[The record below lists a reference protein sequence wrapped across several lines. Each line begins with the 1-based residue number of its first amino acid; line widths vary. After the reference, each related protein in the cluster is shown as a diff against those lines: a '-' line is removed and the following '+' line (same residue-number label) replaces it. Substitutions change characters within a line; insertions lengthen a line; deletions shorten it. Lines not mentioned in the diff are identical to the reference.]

1 VSRWI
6 ALGLRS
12 GVRTTGYPSRPD
24 PDAEIAPSA
33 VIADLPALSA
43 AQAVEAAGLCPTTAI
58 TVEGDRGQGAI
69 KFDAGQCVMCG
80 RCVRAF
86 PAAFSFTHSPDVAV
100 RSRERLQVGAR
111 WAGGSAPAADADAA
125 ALTIELE
132 RRSQRLF
139 RRSLHIRHV
148 DAGSCNGCESELQLL
163 GSPEYDLHRLGLF
176 FTPTPR
182 HADALLVTGVVT
194 RQMEQPLRDTYDAMP
209 HPKIVVAAGV
219 CAVGGG
225 VFEGGFMVNGPLDRI
240 LPVDVYVPGC
250 PPTPLALLHGLL
262 VAVGR
267 GAERHRA
274 GGGRDGA

>member
-1 VSRWI
+1 MSRWI

-24 PDAEIAPSA
+24 PDAEVAPSA
-33 VIADLPALSA
+33 VIADLAALTA

-58 TVEGDRGQGAI
+58 TLEGDRDQGGI

-86 PAAFSFTHSPDVAV
+86 PGAFSFSQSPDVAV
-100 RSRERLQVGAR
+100 RSRERLQVGAH
-111 WAGGSAPAADADAA
+111 WAGGSAPAADAAVLA
-125 ALTIELE
+125 TELE
-132 RRSQRLF
+132 QRSQRLF

-209 HPKIVVAAGV
+209 DPKIVVAAGV
-219 CAVGGG
+219 CAIGGG

-267 GAERHRA
+267 GAERYRA
-274 GGGRDGA
+274 GGGPDGA